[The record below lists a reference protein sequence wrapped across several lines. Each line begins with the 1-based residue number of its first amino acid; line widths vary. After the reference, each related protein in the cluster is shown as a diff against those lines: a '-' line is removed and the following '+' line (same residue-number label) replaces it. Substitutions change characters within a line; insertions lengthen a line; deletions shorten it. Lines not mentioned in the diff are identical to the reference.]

1 MSEETERDPVEQ
13 TTPDDEDVHPA
24 ETVAEPDPDPTAD
37 SGPGTGA
44 GPRSE
49 SDQEPEPEPIPHRT
63 NMVVGAPH
71 GPPSVAAGSSS
82 RTLFWVGIAA
92 IAYSALCALLYVST
106 ISYGPVVLGRMAAL
120 GWISIDSVPYCEVLG
135 LTDCMDSCACR
146 VCLGPPPPH
155 LADQDIHSWRC
166 IGVSDY
172 CDSGEIPTAEGC
184 VALDQVD
191 IELM

>member
-1 MSEETERDPVEQ
+1 MTEESGTDPVEQ
-13 TTPDDEDVHPA
+13 TVPDEDVHPP
-24 ETVAEPDPDPTAD
+24 ETGAEPDPDPAPE
-37 SGPGTGA
+37 SGTGS
-44 GPRSE
+44 G
-49 SDQEPEPEPIPHRT
+49 SDQEPEPEPIQHRT
-63 NMVVGAPH
+63 NMVIGAPH
-71 GPPSVAAGSSS
+71 SAPSVAAGSSS

-106 ISYGPVVLGRMAAL
+106 ISYGPVILGRMAAL

-166 IGVSDY
+166 IGMTDY
-172 CDSGEIPTAEGC
+172 CESSEIPTSEGC
-184 VALDQVD
+184 QVD
-191 IELM
+191 IELN